1 MPQELLQI
9 GYSFSAHEKV
19 NHFSSNQIPMS
30 TSSFQAVTCR
40 KLGPTVLWATSLN
53 LKETENILIS
63 NYFKFFCMNS

>member
-40 KLGPTVLWATSLN
+40 KLGPTVL
-53 LKETENILIS
+53 
-63 NYFKFFCMNS
+63 